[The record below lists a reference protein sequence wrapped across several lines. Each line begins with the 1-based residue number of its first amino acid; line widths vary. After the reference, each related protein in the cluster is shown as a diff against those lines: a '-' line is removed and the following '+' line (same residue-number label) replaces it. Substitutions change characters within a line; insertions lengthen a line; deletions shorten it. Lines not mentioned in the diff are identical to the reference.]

1 MIDIWKFW
9 TYPTNCSVEYPS
21 TPCFHR
27 DLNYPLHGESRL
39 LMGTVN
45 NNDNNS
51 IPFKQSS
58 KLKKNMTLSA
68 HSNTNRQTLYLRDR
82 ENQNET

>member
-1 MIDIWKFW
+1 MFLIDELMDKTLHYLLYSYYMIDICKFW
-9 TYPTNCSVEYPS
+9 KYPTNCSVEYPS

-39 LMGTVN
+39 LMDTVN
-45 NNDNNS
+45 NNDNNN

-58 KLKKNMTLSA
+58 P
-68 HSNTNRQTLYLRDR
+68 
-82 ENQNET
+82 